1 MYIDATY
8 RGKCIVYATII
19 IFLNLLSFDFICED
33 SQWTEFQ
40 VWMEFKISVLPLRVL
55 LSVCYSTLLPL
66 LKGNEIVLC
75 HLPKTFIFTLPFM
88 SFAHLKFFFAYDGRP
103 RAEGPMVPLACLCI
117 IPYPWPWVWPATCFK
132 PGRKWQKQL
141 RHVALQSRIRMP
153 VLQGDPPLRALKNC
167 HLMSHL

>member
-40 VWMEFKISVLPLRVL
+40 VWMEFKISVPPLRVL

-88 SFAHLKFFFAYDGRP
+88 SFAHLKFFIAYDGRP
-103 RAEGPMVPLACLCI
+103 SWGSHGAPRLSLYNPLPLAMGM
-117 IPYPWPWVWPATCFK
+117 TCNLLQA
-132 PGRKWQKQL
+132 WQEMTK
-141 RHVALQSRIRMP
+141 AITSC
-153 VLQGDPPLRALKNC
+153 GFAE
-167 HLMSHL
+167 